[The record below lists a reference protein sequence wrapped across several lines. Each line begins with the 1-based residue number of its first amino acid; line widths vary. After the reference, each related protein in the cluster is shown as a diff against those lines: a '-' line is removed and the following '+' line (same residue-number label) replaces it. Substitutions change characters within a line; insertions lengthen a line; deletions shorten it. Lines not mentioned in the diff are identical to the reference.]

1 MLIQIKQLPHRL
13 SGGFY
18 FGEFFISEQ
27 SQSKSGGDPARQ
39 ETSRKYNDC
48 FKHLIIQFGHKKFRL
63 YPHAARLDSESCLV
77 TAISSGRRP
86 SPLALSGLTSIASP
100 PPWGEHGIC
109 WMIGGAPGVADG
121 HL

>member
-63 YPHAARLDSESCLV
+63 YPH
-77 TAISSGRRP
+77 GP